1 MGITSL
7 AIYSYEVRSR
17 HSRVAGSWRSATD
30 DDCATPPIRAADP
43 AAIMALKFR
52 KHWELNVNQ
61 EWESEYVRF
70 HEIEEMLDEA
80 EKNKVSVYL

>member
-1 MGITSL
+1 
-7 AIYSYEVRSR
+7 
-17 HSRVAGSWRSATD
+17 
-30 DDCATPPIRAADP
+30 
-43 AAIMALKFR
+43 MALKFR